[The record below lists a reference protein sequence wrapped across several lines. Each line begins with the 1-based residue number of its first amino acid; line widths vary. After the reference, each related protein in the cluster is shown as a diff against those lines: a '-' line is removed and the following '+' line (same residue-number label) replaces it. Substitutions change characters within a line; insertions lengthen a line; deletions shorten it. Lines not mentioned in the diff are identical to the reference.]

1 MTSETF
7 FVLAECTLAF
17 FVALLA
23 SSILT
28 PIVRSRAEEWD
39 FVDRPDGGRKAHSRP
54 VALGGGVAVLLSA
67 LIAAG
72 LTFAAVSGRHET
84 VEERVAILHREGM
97 SDGEIV
103 EQLRQ
108 QGEAVPHARVRE
120 LVAEYEKSPLRFE
133 EKHGS
138 STARLKGYIARH
150 AKEAPFFFALLAS
163 SLLICMVGLL
173 DDFVALPG
181 RYKLAGQVLSALVL
195 IAAGLVIDR
204 VSLFNHTYALGI
216 MSIPFT
222 LFWLLG
228 AINAINLLD
237 GIDGLASSVG
247 LVLSISLAAL
257 ALLLPQVHEAEAII
271 ALVMAGSL
279 LGFLRFNFNPAS
291 IFLGD
296 SGSMLIGLVIG
307 AIAIRC
313 SFKGAATAGLAVPF
327 ALWAIPILDSAAAI
341 VRRKLTGRSLF
352 ATDRGHLHHS
362 LLVRGWGVRR
372 AVLFIAFICA
382 LTCCGALI
390 SYYLRNEYIA
400 WATVLI
406 VAVFLVVMG
415 IFGHVEFALVR
426 ERMRSTTRSF
436 SGKSGRRIHE
446 SRVRLQGSQEWDHLW
461 TALTESADDYHIVR
475 IELTLNMPALH
486 EAFYANWA
494 CEIDREEADRSW
506 RLVCPLVVG
515 GQAVGQLIVVGLSP
529 DEAALHHVGQV
540 ADFLDPV
547 EDSIRQVV
555 AELTKPETDDERGA
569 EGAERDEPHASAP
582 TEADR
587 VSNVS
592 QPIAHGADE

>member
-7 FVLAECTLAF
+7 FLIAECSLAF

-28 PIVRSRAEEWD
+28 PIVRSRALEWD
-39 FVDRPDGGRKAHSRP
+39 FVDRPDGGRKAHARP
-54 VALGGGVAVLLSA
+54 VALGGGMAVLLAS

-72 LTFAAVSGRHET
+72 MTFAAVSGRHET
-84 VEERVAILHREGM
+84 IEERVATLRKSGLSER
-97 SDGEIV
+97 EIV
-103 EQLRQ
+103 GRLQEQGDTVL
-108 QGEAVPHARVRE
+108 PDRVRD
-120 LVAEYEKSPLRFE
+120 LVADYEADPDTFADKY
-133 EKHGS
+133 GS
-138 STARLKGYIARH
+138 SVARLKGYIAKH
-150 AKEAPFFFALLAS
+150 AKGSPFFFALIAS

-173 DDFVALPG
+173 DDFVTLPG
-181 RYKLAGQVLSALVL
+181 RYKLAGQVLASLVL

-204 VSLFNHTYALGI
+204 VSLFNRTYELGI

-247 LVLSISLAAL
+247 FVLSISLAVL

-271 ALVMAGSL
+271 ALVLAGSL
-279 LGFLRFNFNPAS
+279 LGFLRFNFNPAT

-307 AIAIRC
+307 AVAIRC

-341 VRRKLTGRSLF
+341 LRRKLTGRSLF

-372 AVLFIAFICA
+372 AVLFITFICG
-382 LTCCGALI
+382 LTCCGALL

-400 WATVLI
+400 WITVLI
-406 VAVFLVVMG
+406 VAVFLAVMG
-415 IFGHVEFALVR
+415 IFGHVEFALLR
-426 ERMRSTTRSF
+426 ERVRSTTRSF
-436 SGKSGRRIHE
+436 AGKGGRRIHE

-461 TALTESADDYHIVR
+461 SALTESAEDYNIAR
-475 IELTLNMPALH
+475 IELTLNMPALC
-486 EAFYANWA
+486 EAFYANWT
-494 CEIDREEADRSW
+494 CEMEKADTERSW
-506 RLVCPLVVG
+506 RLVCPLVAD
-515 GQAVGQLIVVGLSP
+515 GQAVGQLVVMGVSPHEDSLS
-529 DEAALHHVGQV
+529 HVGQV

-547 EDSIRQVV
+547 EDSIRKVV
-555 AELTKPETDDERGA
+555 AEIARPRTAGSDDPA
-569 EGAERDEPHASAP
+569 SHVEPGLEVDGDISHA
-582 TEADR
+582 
-587 VSNVS
+587 V
-592 QPIAHGADE
+592 AHGTDKNL

>member
-7 FVLAECTLAF
+7 FIIAECSLAF

-28 PIVRSRAEEWD
+28 PIVRSRAQEWD
-39 FVDRPDGGRKAHSRP
+39 FVDRPDGGRKAHARP

-72 LTFAAVSGRHET
+72 LTFAAVSGRHESI
-84 VEERVAILHREGM
+84 EERVASLHKSGLSER
-97 SDGEIV
+97 EIV
-103 EQLRQ
+103 GRLQEQ
-108 QGEAVPHARVRE
+108 GDAVLPDRAQD
-120 LVAEYEKSPLRFE
+120 LVAAYDANPQAYS

-138 STARLKGYIARH
+138 SVARLKGYITKH

-181 RYKLAGQVLSALVL
+181 RYKLAGQVLAALVL

-204 VSLFNHTYALGI
+204 VSLFNRTYTLGI

-222 LFWLLG
+222 LFWILG

-247 LVLSISLAAL
+247 FVLSLSLATL
-257 ALLLPQVHEAEAII
+257 ALLLPQMHEAEAII
-271 ALVMAGSL
+271 AMVMAGSL

-296 SGSMLIGLVIG
+296 SGSMVIGLVIG
-307 AIAIRC
+307 AVAIRC
-313 SFKGAATAGLAVPF
+313 SFKGVATVGLAVPF

-341 VRRKLTGRSLF
+341 LRRKLTGRSLF

-362 LLVRGWGVRR
+362 LLVRGWSVRR
-372 AVLFIAFICA
+372 AVLFITFICA
-382 LTCCGALI
+382 LTCCGALL

-400 WATVLI
+400 WTTVFI
-406 VAVFLVVMG
+406 VAVFLAAMG

-426 ERMRSTTRSF
+426 ERVRSTTRSF
-436 SGKSGRRIHE
+436 AGKSGRRIHE
-446 SRVRLQGSQEWDHLW
+446 SRVRLQGSQEWEHLW
-461 TALTESADDYHIVR
+461 SALTESAEDYNIAR
-475 IELTLNMPALH
+475 IELTLNMPALN
-486 EAFYANWA
+486 EAFYANWN
-494 CEIDREEADRSW
+494 CDIDTADAARSW
-506 RLVCPLVVG
+506 RLVCPLVVDG
-515 GQAVGQLIVVGLSP
+515 RSVGQLIVVGISPREASLS
-529 DEAALHHVGQV
+529 HIGQV

-547 EDSIRQVV
+547 EDSIRKVV
-555 AELTKPETDDERGA
+555 AEISLPAAEAADDEASHETA
-569 EGAERDEPHASAP
+569 ELEMNG
-582 TEADR
+582 
-587 VSNVS
+587 NVS
-592 QPIAHGADE
+592 QPIAHGVDENL